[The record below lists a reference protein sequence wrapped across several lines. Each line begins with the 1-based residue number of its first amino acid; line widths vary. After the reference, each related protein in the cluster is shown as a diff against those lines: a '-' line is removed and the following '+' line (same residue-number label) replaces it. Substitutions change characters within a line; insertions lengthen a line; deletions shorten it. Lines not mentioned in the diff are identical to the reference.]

1 MKDIEMLTDREKD
14 FLKYLL
20 DVAYHIV
27 SSSYGFNVV
36 DEEYEKYSYGD
47 LVRLA
52 EKLGIDL

>member
-1 MKDIEMLTDREKD
+1 METLTDKEKE

-20 DVAYHIV
+20 NVAYYMV

-36 DEEYEKYSYGD
+36 DEEYEKFGYGD

>member
-1 MKDIEMLTDREKD
+1 MADVETLTDREKD

-20 DVAYHIV
+20 NVAYHIV
-27 SSSYGFNVV
+27 SSQYGFNVV